1 MRIDGTNNAYGMMQ
15 SAMAGKSGGAAF
27 AALLEKAGVTGKTD
41 FTRMT
46 RAEMKDV
53 AKKLFDSGAI
63 DLTQLGM
70 LQMAGPIGKL
80 GPNGEFV
87 SFTEAEQKAID
98 SQPVNYFRV
107 AGDAMRFIESQGKEY
122 DSTSGY
128 ANWQHILQVLR
139 EQQGKGI

>member
-1 MRIDGTNNAYGMMQ
+1 MRIDGTSRAYDMMQ
-15 SAMAGKSGGAAF
+15 AAMTGKSGGADF
-27 AALLEKAGVTGKTD
+27 AALLEKAGVSGKTD
-41 FTRMT
+41 FTKMT

-53 AKKLFDSGAI
+53 AKKLFDSGVI

-80 GPNGEFV
+80 GPNGQFI

-98 SQPVNYFRV
+98 SQPMNYFRV
-107 AGDAMRFIESQGKEY
+107 AGDAMRFIESQGKQY

-128 ANWQHILQVLR
+128 ANWQHILSVLR
-139 EQQGKGI
+139 ERQGMEI